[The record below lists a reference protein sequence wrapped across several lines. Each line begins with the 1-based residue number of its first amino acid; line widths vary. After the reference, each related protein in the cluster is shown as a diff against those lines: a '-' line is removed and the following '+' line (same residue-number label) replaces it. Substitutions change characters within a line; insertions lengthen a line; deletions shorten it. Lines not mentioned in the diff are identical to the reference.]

1 MRRACAAAAI
11 VAAVVFVAARA
22 DAQTL
27 IDRVVVR
34 INDDIITQSD
44 VSQAR
49 LLHLAPP
56 EAVSDNAIVEALV
69 NRRLMLAEIARGPA
83 TEPTTAEL
91 AARRQ
96 EWQATLGPQANVQE
110 LLRRTGMT
118 DALLDGWLRD
128 DVRIQ
133 AYLERRFLAST
144 VPRREELLKYYDD
157 HPTEFVRAGVRIPF
171 DEAQDEIRKK
181 IAAQRRASNIARW
194 LDSLRARADI
204 VYIR

>member
-1 MRRACAAAAI
+1 MRRAWAAAAI
-11 VAAVVFVAARA
+11 AAAVLWGARA

-34 INDDIITQSD
+34 VNNDIITLSD

-49 LLHLAPP
+49 LLRLAPP
-56 EAVSDNAIVEALV
+56 EATSDSGIVEALI
-69 NRRLMLAEIARGPA
+69 NRRLILAEIVKFPA
-83 TEPTTAEL
+83 SEPTTAEL

-96 EWQATLGPQANVQE
+96 EWQATLGPQADVGE
-110 LLRRTGMT
+110 LLRRAGMS

-133 AYLERRFLAST
+133 SYLDRRFLAT
-144 VPRREELLKYYDD
+144 TIPRRDALLKYYED
-157 HPTEFVRAGVRIPF
+157 HPTEFVRDGARLSF
-171 DEAQDEIRKK
+171 EEAQPDIRTKV
-181 IAAQRRASNIARW
+181 AAQTRAANIAKW
-194 LDSLRARADI
+194 LDGLRARADI